1 MSKFD
6 AAFSVCAVVDGEAA
20 EAGETPQ
27 TDVEGQHLKISKMN
41 NIKNLIESGNEM
53 CAILSLADLNEFA
66 LTLIAEAKAAAKE
79 EKEDEEYLTPQQTA
93 EMLGV
98 TTNSLWRWNRDG
110 YLKNV
115 KVGRKPFY
123 KKSDVLKLMEG

>member
-6 AAFSVCAVVDGEAA
+6 AAFSVCAVADGES
-20 EAGETPQ
+20 GRSGGNSPNRR
-27 TDVEGQHLKISKMN
+27 GKPPLKSLKM
-41 NIKNLIESGNEM
+41 NIKNLLNSGNEM
-53 CAILSLADLNEFA
+53 CAILSLADLKEFA

-123 KKSDVLKLMEG
+123 KKSDVFKLMEG

>member
-1 MSKFD
+1 
-6 AAFSVCAVVDGEAA
+6 
-20 EAGETPQ
+20 
-27 TDVEGQHLKISKMN
+27 
-41 NIKNLIESGNEM
+41 M
-53 CAILSLADLNEFA
+53 CAILSLADLKEFA
-66 LTLIAEAKAAAKE
+66 LTIIAEAKAAAKE